1 MITSPKGIK
10 DILPQEEAYWDFV
23 ENAVKKTSKAYGF
36 GRIRLPIIEKTKLF
50 IKGTGKN
57 TEIVKK
63 EMYSFKT
70 KGGDDL
76 TLRPEG
82 TPGVMRAYLER
93 GMRSLIQP
101 VKLYY
106 FEPMFRHE
114 RPQHGRQR
122 QFYQIGFET
131 IGSDSSIIDAEII
144 QTVYNFLINLGI
156 DNFVF
161 QINSIG
167 DINCR
172 SKYKKVLQD
181 CLSKNKSVLCDN
193 CQKDLQDRIFNI
205 FECKEEHCQQI
216 VRISPKIIDNL
227 CDLCRIHFKELLEIL
242 DEIEMPYSLNHSIVR
257 GLDYYT
263 RTVFE
268 VLTVDEFGQMSSQL
282 SLAGGGRYDSLS
294 ESIGGPK
301 ISGSGVAIGVERI
314 ISVLEDKNI
323 DVSSGNKNPDIFIAQ
338 LGFTAKKYGLK
349 LFDILVESGINV
361 EATFSKDS
369 LSPQLKLADSKGA
382 RYTIIIGEKELK
394 DKNVLFR
401 DMKSGNQEILQ
412 IKNLIPELKNRLNV

>member
-114 RPQHGRQR
+114 RPQHVRQR

-242 DEIEMPYSLNHSIVR
+242 DEI
-257 GLDYYT
+257 
-263 RTVFE
+263 
-268 VLTVDEFGQMSSQL
+268 GQMSSQL

-349 LFDILVESGINV
+349 LFDRLVESGINV
-361 EATFSKDS
+361 EAAFSKDS

-401 DMKSGNQEILQ
+401 NMKSGNQEILQ